1 MELKAY
7 DAIIVGAGPN
17 GLAAATHLAQMGES
31 VLVVEGADTIGGG
44 TRTAERTLPGFQH
57 DVCSTVHPLAL
68 ASPFF
73 RRLDLAQEGL
83 RWVHPPIP
91 LAHPLDDGTA
101 VLLNRSMERTVQ
113 LFGVDGRAY
122 QRLMDPFVDV
132 GVDLLDD
139 LLAPLHWPSGFATY
153 ARFGWL
159 GLASA
164 RHLVGRFQREPA
176 RALFG
181 GLAAHSML
189 PLEAPLTGAIAL
201 ILGILAHQVGW
212 PFAAGG
218 SQQIADAL
226 ACRLKV
232 LGGRVETG
240 LCVTDLHD
248 LPPARHLLLNL
259 TPRQILGMAGEH
271 FTVRYRRQLAR
282 YRYGPGVFKM
292 DYALN
297 GPIPWRAKSCHQ
309 AGTLHL
315 GGTFEEIA
323 ESEQA
328 VWQGEH
334 PEQPFVL
341 LTQPTLFD
349 PSRAPAG
356 KHIAWAYC
364 HVPHGSTH
372 DMSRALEAQ
381 IERFAPGFQDT
392 ILARQSMTA
401 VEMESYNP
409 NYIGGDINSGVQDW
423 RQLFTRPVPRC
434 LPYTTPDP
442 GVFLCSSAT
451 PPGGGVHGM
460 GGYYAAEVAMKRL
473 NRSRSFP

>member
-1 MELKAY
+1 MGSEAY
-7 DAIIVGAGPN
+7 DAIVIGAGPN
-17 GLAAATHLAQMGES
+17 GLAAAIHMAQAGES

-44 TRTAERTLPGFQH
+44 TRTMELTLPGFWH
-57 DVCSTVHPLAL
+57 DVCSAVHPLAL

-73 RRLDLAQEGL
+73 RHLDLAQEGL
-83 RWVHPPIP
+83 RWVHPPTP

-101 VLLNRSMERTVQ
+101 VLLDRSVEKTAQR
-113 LFGVDGRAY
+113 LGADERAY
-122 QRLMDPFVDV
+122 RQLMDPFLRA
-132 GVDLLDD
+132 GTALFED
-139 LLAPLHWPSGFATY
+139 LLAPLHWPKSPSIY

-164 RHLVGRFQREPA
+164 GRLVGCFRTGPA
-176 RALFG
+176 RALFA

-189 PLEAPLTGAIAL
+189 PLEAPLTGAIGFV
-201 ILGILAHQVGW
+201 LGILAHQVGW

-226 ACRLKV
+226 ARRLKG
-232 LGGRVETG
+232 LEGRIETG
-240 LCVTDLHD
+240 SWAKDLHD
-248 LPPARHLLLNL
+248 LPPAKRLFLNM
-259 TPRQILGMAGEH
+259 TPQQILKVAGER
-271 FTVRYRRQLAR
+271 FTARYRRQLAR

-297 GPIPWRAKSCHQ
+297 GPIPWRAEGCHQ

-323 ESEQA
+323 WAERA

-334 PEQPFVL
+334 PSRPFVL
-341 LTQPTLFD
+341 LTQPTIFD
-349 PSRAPAG
+349 PRRAPAG

-364 HVPHGSTH
+364 HVPSGSDL
-372 DMSRALEAQ
+372 DMTDALEAQ
-381 IERFAPGFQDT
+381 IERFAPGFRERVLVRHS
-392 ILARQSMTA
+392 ITA

-423 RQLFTRPVPRC
+423 RQLFTRPMPRRV
-434 LPYTTPDP
+434 PYTTPDR
-442 GVFLCSSAT
+442 GIFLCSSAT

-460 GGYYAAEVAMKRL
+460 GGYYAAEAAIKR
-473 NRSRSFP
+473 